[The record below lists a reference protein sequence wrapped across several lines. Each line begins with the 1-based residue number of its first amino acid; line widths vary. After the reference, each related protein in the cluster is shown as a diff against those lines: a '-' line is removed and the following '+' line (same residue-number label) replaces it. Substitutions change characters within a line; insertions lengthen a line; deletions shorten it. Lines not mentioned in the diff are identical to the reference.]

1 MVFEIVG
8 SFIAIVLFLFAY
20 TKLKMI
26 REHETY
32 IYYEGVDSAP
42 SFSSHEDGSAEWY
55 KCVLYKSKLKN
66 LHRNPLSF

>member
-1 MVFEIVG
+1 MVFEIIG

-32 IYYEGVDSAP
+32 IYYEGADSI
-42 SFSSHEDGSAEWY
+42 SSYSSHEDGSAG
-55 KCVLYKSKLKN
+55 
-66 LHRNPLSF
+66 